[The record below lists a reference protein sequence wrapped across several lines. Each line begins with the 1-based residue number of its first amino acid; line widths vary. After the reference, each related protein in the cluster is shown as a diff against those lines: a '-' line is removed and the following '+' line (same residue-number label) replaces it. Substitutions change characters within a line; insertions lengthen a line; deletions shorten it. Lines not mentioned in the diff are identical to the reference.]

1 MDVYKDPVG
10 TEIAREEE
18 KRFKVLGETGL
29 PLGGREGGRE
39 GGKKGG
45 REAKPT
51 LPKEQKL
58 QLKAFRKQIMVVWK
72 HVELN
77 LS

>member
-18 KRFKVLGETGL
+18 KRFKALGETGL
-29 PLGGREGGRE
+29 PLGGG
-39 GGKKGG
+39 
-45 REAKPT
+45 AKPT

-58 QLKAFRKQIMVVWK
+58 
-72 HVELN
+72 
-77 LS
+77 

>member
-29 PLGGREGGRE
+29 PLGGRE